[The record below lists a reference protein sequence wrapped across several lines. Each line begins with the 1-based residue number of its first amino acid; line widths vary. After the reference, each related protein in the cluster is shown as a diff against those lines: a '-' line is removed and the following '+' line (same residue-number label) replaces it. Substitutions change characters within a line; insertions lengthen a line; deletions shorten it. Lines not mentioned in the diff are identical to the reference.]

1 MRILVT
7 GGCGFVGSNLCLYL
21 NKNIKN
27 LTIYS
32 LDNLFRKGSKINEK
46 RLKKNGIKNFKIDIS
61 NYNKVRHLPKVDL
74 VIDCCAEPSIEVSKN
89 DTDRVINTNFL
100 GTYNIL
106 KKCLNHKANI
116 IFLSTSRVYS
126 ISKIKKRFNK
136 NNNIRNIFY
145 SKNKINEQF
154 DTSGIKSIY
163 GLTKFCSEE
172 LIKEFNYCH
181 NIKYIINRFG
191 VISGPWQFG
200 KQDQGFVSLWVAKH
214 ILKKKLSYI
223 GFGGEGNQLR
233 DIIHVDDVCEI
244 ILKQIKNFKKKNNEI
259 YNIGGGP
266 KNTVSL
272 KKLTEI
278 CEDIT
283 KNKIKFNKIKN
294 TSNYDIPY
302 FITDNKKIKKAYK
315 WLPKKNVHNILNDV
329 FFWLKNNKNIL
340 NLYK

>member
-1 MRILVT
+1 MKILIT

-21 NKNIKN
+21 NKYLKN
-27 LTIYS
+27 PKIYS

-46 RLKKNGIKNFKIDIS
+46 RLKNVGIKNFRIDIS
-61 NYNKVRHLPKVDL
+61 KYNKLKNLPKFNL

-106 KKCLNHKANI
+106 KKCIIHNANI

-126 ISKIKKRFNK
+126 ILKIREKFSNI
-136 NNNIRNIFY
+136 NNTPFR
-145 SKNKINEQF
+145 KLKITEQF
-154 DTSGIKSIY
+154 DTSGIKSVY

-172 LIKEFNYCH
+172 LIKEFNYCY

-223 GFGGEGNQLR
+223 GFGGKGKQLR
-233 DIIHVDDVCEI
+233 DIIHIDDVCEI
-244 ILKQIKNFKKKNNEI
+244 ILKQIKNFKKINNNT

-272 KKLTEI
+272 KKLTRM
-278 CEDIT
+278 CEKIS
-283 KNKIKFNKIKN
+283 KNKIEFNKIKK

-302 FITDNKKIKKAYK
+302 FITDNKKIEKTYN
-315 WLPKKNVHNILNDV
+315 WLPKKNINNILKDI
-329 FFWLKNNKNIL
+329 FQWLENNKDIL
-340 NLYK
+340 KLYT